1 MNLDR
6 SSVERIA
13 HLARLALAEE
23 DVPRYVR
30 DLSRIL
36 DLVERMGAVDTR
48 GVEPMAHPLD
58 IPQRLRPDEVTEED
72 RREEL
77 LGLAP
82 QAEAGHF
89 LVPKVID

>member
-1 MNLDR
+1 VNLDR
-6 SSVERIA
+6 STVERIA
-13 HLARLALAEE
+13 HLARLAVAEE

-36 DLVERMGAVDTR
+36 DLVERMNAVDTR
-48 GVEPMAHPLD
+48 DVEPMAHPLD
-58 IPQRLRPDEVTEED
+58 IPQRLRPDEVTEPD
-72 RREEL
+72 RREGL
-77 LGLAP
+77 LALAP

>member
-6 SSVERIA
+6 STVERIA

-77 LGLAP
+77 LALAP

>member
-6 SSVERIA
+6 STVDKIA
-13 HLARLALAEE
+13 HLARLAIAEE

-36 DLVERMGAVDTR
+36 DLVERMNAVDTR
-48 GVEPMAHPLD
+48 EVEPMAHPLD

-72 RREEL
+72 RREEYL
-77 LGLAP
+77 ALAP

-89 LVPKVID
+89 LVPRVIE